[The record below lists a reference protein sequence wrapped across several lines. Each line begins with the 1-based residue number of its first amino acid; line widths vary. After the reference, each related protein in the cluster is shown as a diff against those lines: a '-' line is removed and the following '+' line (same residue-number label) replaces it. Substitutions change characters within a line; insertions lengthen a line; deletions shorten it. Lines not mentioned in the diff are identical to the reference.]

1 MVSATVSMLLQK
13 YLKPSLLSL
22 NVLTLVQR
30 YVMPLISPPTPPQLE
45 ADKASIDASFNR
57 AFALI
62 ERLASD
68 TTKLQ
73 ISEAERTEKLDS
85 SFEGIDS
92 VVEDLKAANMRR
104 GAESK
109 VIADQVQ
116 GLKELV
122 PKALQGWKASGDA
135 KMEELSLEVQ
145 SLKRLLENKV
155 GRSGGSSAPAGRG
168 HALPTANENEKS
180 SDNISI
186 LSRTSNS
193 TTPANRES
201 PGAPSA
207 PAPGITSPK
216 QDGRAPSNNFERGD
230 RRAAIP
236 AWQMAAAGKSGAANS
251 SPIGE
256 GNNAEAEAEM

>member
-1 MVSATVSMLLQK
+1 
-13 YLKPSLLSL
+13 
-22 NVLTLVQR
+22 
-30 YVMPLISPPTPPQLE
+30 MPLISPPTPPQLE

-62 ERLASD
+62 EQLTAD

-92 VVEDLKAANMRR
+92 IVEDLKAANMRR
-104 GAESK
+104 EAESK

-155 GRSGGSSAPAGRG
+155 GRSGGSSGPTGRG
-168 HALPTANENEKS
+168 YAPPTANGNEKS
-180 SDNISI
+180 SDGFSM
-186 LSRTSNS
+186 LPPASNGTAS
-193 TTPANRES
+193 PNKES
-201 PGAPSA
+201 PGVPSA

-216 QDGRAPSNNFERGD
+216 QDSPAPSNSFERGD

-251 SPIGE
+251 TPTGE
-256 GNNAEAEAEM
+256 GSNAEAETEI

>member
-1 MVSATVSMLLQK
+1 
-13 YLKPSLLSL
+13 
-22 NVLTLVQR
+22 
-30 YVMPLISPPTPPQLE
+30 MPLISPPTPPQLE

-62 ERLASD
+62 EQLTAD

-73 ISEAERTEKLDS
+73 ISETERTEKLDS

-92 VVEDLKAANMRR
+92 IVEDLKAANVRR
-104 GAESK
+104 EAESK
-109 VIADQVQ
+109 AIADQVQ

-145 SLKRLLENKV
+145 SLRKLLENKV
-155 GRSGGSSAPAGRG
+155 GRSGGSSAATGRG
-168 HALPTANENEKS
+168 YAPPTANGNEKS
-180 SDNISI
+180 SDSFAV
-186 LSRTSNS
+186 LPPTSNC
-193 TTPANRES
+193 TTPPSKES
-201 PGAPSA
+201 PGVSSA
-207 PAPGITSPK
+207 PAPGITAPK
-216 QDGRAPSNNFERGD
+216 QDSPTPSNTFERGD

-251 SPIGE
+251 TPTGE
-256 GNNAEAEAEM
+256 GSIAEAEADT

>member
-1 MVSATVSMLLQK
+1 MLI
-13 YLKPSLLSL
+13 
-22 NVLTLVQR
+22 LVQR

-62 ERLASD
+62 EQLTAD

-73 ISEAERTEKLDS
+73 VSETERTEKLDS

-92 VVEDLKAANMRR
+92 IVEDLKTANMRR
-104 GAESK
+104 EAESK

-135 KMEELSLEVQ
+135 KMEELNLEVQ

-155 GRSGGSSAPAGRG
+155 GRSGGSSGPTGRG
-168 HALPTANENEKS
+168 YAPPTANGNGKS
-180 SDNISI
+180 SDGFSM
-186 LSRTSNS
+186 LPPTSS
-193 TTPANRES
+193 GTAPPDKES
-201 PGAPSA
+201 PDVPSA

-216 QDGRAPSNNFERGD
+216 QDSQAPSNSFERGD

-236 AWQMAAAGKSGAANS
+236 AWQMAAAGKSGTVNS
-251 SPIGE
+251 TPTGE
-256 GNNAEAEAEM
+256 GSNAEAEAEM

>member
-1 MVSATVSMLLQK
+1 MLI
-13 YLKPSLLSL
+13 
-22 NVLTLVQR
+22 LVQR

-62 ERLASD
+62 ERLTSD

-73 ISEAERTEKLDS
+73 ISETERKEKMDS

-92 VVEDLKAANMRR
+92 IVEDLKAANMRR
-104 GAESK
+104 EAESK

-155 GRSGGSSAPAGRG
+155 GRSGSSSAPAGRS
-168 HALPTANENEKS
+168 HVLPTANGGEKPG
-180 SDNISI
+180 DNFSM
-186 LSRTSNS
+186 LSPTGNG
-193 TTPANRES
+193 TTPANKES
-201 PGAPSA
+201 LGAPSA
-207 PAPGITSPK
+207 PAPGIMSPK
-216 QDGRAPSNNFERGD
+216 QDSQPSSNNHERGD

-236 AWQMAAAGKSGAANS
+236 AWQMAAAGKSGTANS
-251 SPIGE
+251 TPIGE
-256 GNNAEAEAEM
+256 DNNAGAEAES

>member
-1 MVSATVSMLLQK
+1 MLI
-13 YLKPSLLSL
+13 
-22 NVLTLVQR
+22 LVQR

-62 ERLASD
+62 EQLTAD

-73 ISEAERTEKLDS
+73 KSETERTEKLDS

-92 VVEDLKAANMRR
+92 IVEDLKAANMRR
-104 GAESK
+104 EAESK

-155 GRSGGSSAPAGRG
+155 GRSGGSSGPTGRAYAP
-168 HALPTANENEKS
+168 PTANGNEKS
-180 SDNISI
+180 SDSFSM
-186 LSRTSNS
+186 LPSTSSGTALPNK
-193 TTPANRES
+193 ES
-201 PGAPSA
+201 PGIPSA

-216 QDGRAPSNNFERGD
+216 QDSQAPSNSFERGD

-251 SPIGE
+251 TPTGE
-256 GNNAEAEAEM
+256 GSNAEAEADI

>member
-1 MVSATVSMLLQK
+1 MLI
-13 YLKPSLLSL
+13 
-22 NVLTLVQR
+22 LVQR

-62 ERLASD
+62 ERLTTD

-73 ISEAERTEKLDS
+73 ISETERTEKLDS

-92 VVEDLKAANMRR
+92 IVEDLKAANLRR
-104 GAESK
+104 EAESK

-168 HALPTANENEKS
+168 HALPAANGNEKS
-180 SDNISI
+180 SDNFSM
-186 LSRTSNS
+186 LSAASNGTTS
-193 TTPANRES
+193 ANKES
-201 PGAPSA
+201 PGAPST

-216 QDGRAPSNNFERGD
+216 QDSQAPSNNLERGD

-236 AWQMAAAGKSGAANS
+236 AWQMAAAKKNGTANS
-251 SPIGE
+251 SPTGD
-256 GNNAEAEAEM
+256 GNNIGTEAEM

>member
-1 MVSATVSMLLQK
+1 MLLQK
-13 YLKPSLLSL
+13 YLNPSLLSL
-22 NVLTLVQR
+22 NVLMLVQR
-30 YVMPLISPPTPPQLE
+30 YVMPLISPPTRPQLE

-57 AFALI
+57 AFELI
-62 ERLASD
+62 ERLTSD

-92 VVEDLKAANMRR
+92 IVEDLKAANMRR
-104 GAESK
+104 EAESK

-122 PKALQGWKASGDA
+122 PKALQGWKASGDT

-168 HALPTANENEKS
+168 QALPTANGNERS
-180 SDNISI
+180 SDNLSM
-186 LSRTSNS
+186 LSRTSNG

-201 PGAPSA
+201 PGA

-216 QDGRAPSNNFERGD
+216 QDGQAPSNNLERRD

-251 SPIGE
+251 NPIGE
-256 GNNAEAEAEM
+256 GNDAEAEAEM

>member
-1 MVSATVSMLLQK
+1 
-13 YLKPSLLSL
+13 
-22 NVLTLVQR
+22 
-30 YVMPLISPPTPPQLE
+30 MPLISPPTPPQLE

-62 ERLASD
+62 EQLTAD

-73 ISEAERTEKLDS
+73 VSETERTEKLDS

-92 VVEDLKAANMRR
+92 IVEDLKTANMRR
-104 GAESK
+104 EAESK

-155 GRSGGSSAPAGRG
+155 GRSGGSSGPTGRG
-168 HALPTANENEKS
+168 YAPPTANGNGKS
-180 SDNISI
+180 SDGFSM
-186 LSRTSNS
+186 LPPTSNG
-193 TTPANRES
+193 TAPPDKES
-201 PGAPSA
+201 PDVPSA

-216 QDGRAPSNNFERGD
+216 QDSQAPSNSFERGD

-236 AWQMAAAGKSGAANS
+236 AWQMAAAGKSGTVNS
-251 SPIGE
+251 TPTGE
-256 GNNAEAEAEM
+256 GSNAEAEAEM